1 LKPKHRTSQRNRPP
15 ALLALL
21 LFACLSATA
30 NASKLTV
37 IANTDNSYQLLLSEF
52 TASLGSSLPGRALPG
67 TLTIK
72 VVDINSVSPA
82 ALRDSDALISF
93 GAAAA
98 DSALEFR
105 GDKPLLCALISQ
117 SAFTQIL
124 SRHFASPQ
132 AGLEDGVTAL
142 YLNQP
147 EQRFFALTRL
157 LVPGAKS
164 GGAAL
169 GPLLASHQAQLVKK
183 AQGVQLELQTAII
196 DSNSNPVALL
206 DPLVKSVDVMV
217 VMPDKAEWNH
227 QTAKWLLYLS
237 YRRRIPLI
245 AFSKRY
251 TEAGALASLYSSHSD
266 VADEAA
272 TLMAAILKQ
281 PGPGSIHWPSQFSI
295 STNASV
301 ARTLNLPLRSD
312 VYYKQQLT
320 AGEQSQ

>member
-1 LKPKHRTSQRNRPP
+1 MKPKHRTSQRKALP

-30 NASKLTV
+30 HANKLTV
-37 IANTDNSYQLLLSEF
+37 IVSKDSSYHLLLSEF
-52 TASLGSSLPGRALPG
+52 KASLSRALPDSSLPD
-67 TLTIK
+67 TLTIE
-72 VVDINSVSPA
+72 VVDIDSASPA
-82 ALRDSDALISF
+82 LSDSDVLVSF

-98 DSALEFR
+98 DKALEFR
-105 GDKPLLCALISQ
+105 GDKPLLCAFISQ

-147 EQRFFALTRL
+147 EQRFFELTRL

-164 GGAAL
+164 SGAAL

-183 AQGVQLELQTAII
+183 ARGAQLELQTAII
-196 DSNSNPVALL
+196 DSNSNPVAQL
-206 DPLVKSVDVMV
+206 DPLIKSVDVMV

-312 VYYKQQLT
+312 AYYKQQLT
-320 AGEQSQ
+320 TGEQSQ